1 MNYDDTDD
9 DGNSLLSPT
18 RLRFL
23 QQPYC
28 HETVL
33 APKSFNSN
41 RLLRPKRNVEE
52 LRIDLN
58 GVASQRYL
66 ATMIRELHKDLLP
79 ENHEKNEE
87 RHDLETIFSRSD
99 GKAEGDN
106 PLLLL
111 TSCSSSSDCSDS
123 DSQSESSTKRKRIAI
138 DSYGNLTAHFRLK
151 KPIRRSDDP

>member
-87 RHDLETIFSRSD
+87 PPVMETIFSQSD
-99 GKAEGDN
+99 GKAEG
-106 PLLLL
+106 
-111 TSCSSSSDCSDS
+111 
-123 DSQSESSTKRKRIAI
+123 ESSTKRKRIAI